1 MVSPTVTSLA
11 TDLAATIA
19 QNADQEV
26 RIKALE
32 TWKATHE
39 KSMAARQVQIANLRM
54 ENDRLR
60 RLFIQERENR

>member
-11 TDLAATIA
+11 ADLAATIA

-32 TWKATHE
+32 MWKATHE
-39 KSMAARQVQIANLRM
+39 KSMAARQAQIANLRM